1 MLIVQA
7 CSRPST
13 SSMNTPS
20 DVSASEPIW
29 LTFEEISQIHEDQ
42 LGRYGGLPGI
52 NDENLIRG
60 ALAAPQN
67 LYFYDNEEDVLVLA
81 ARLCQAIAKAH
92 GYTDGN
98 KRTATA
104 GMLVFLALNG
114 FYVDMPDDAAE
125 QPLAGL
131 VEQLTAGVID
141 FSGLADALYPYTSA
155 I

>member
-1 MLIVQA
+1 
-7 CSRPST
+7 
-13 SSMNTPS
+13 MNTPS

-42 LGRYGGLPGI
+42 LWRYGGLPGI
-52 NDENLIRG
+52 
-60 ALAAPQN
+60 
-67 LYFYDNEEDVLVLA
+67 NEEDVLVLA

-125 QPLAGL
+125 QPLAEL

-141 FSGLADALYPYTSA
+141 FHDLADALYPFTFA